1 MLKRQLYPEIYKYID
16 QTVRGTDLWLFLLQQ
31 KMDLINEFI
40 ITFLQYSILRLYTYL
55 RSMSTASQNWKGPNS
70 NYVEIILLIF
80 LHSENPKISNKPPI
94 NTTPKIERVKI
105 ALSKL
110 YIHIKNTYAALL
122 LGILYIYLSTWRS
135 CGVEWLIW
143 KSCGAYMYFVVY
155 RLSAVHTKL
164 KLGSSS
170 RSK

>member
-1 MLKRQLYPEIYKYID
+1 
-16 QTVRGTDLWLFLLQQ
+16 
-31 KMDLINEFI
+31 
-40 ITFLQYSILRLYTYL
+40 
-55 RSMSTASQNWKGPNS
+55 MSTVSQNWKGPNN

-122 LGILYIYLSTWRS
+122 LGIYHIYLSTWR
-135 CGVEWLIW
+135 VEWLIW

-164 KLGSSS
+164 KLGSKNIIGLKRNNTLSS
-170 RSK
+170 IETYQDTACR